1 MIFFKSRLFYYSFII
16 LFLSGCGQPLLFK
29 NTRVLMDTFA
39 EISCYN
45 PDKEKA
51 VASTDRAFEEM
62 RRVEKLCS
70 KFDDKSELFKINS
83 LAGKEKVKVSPE
95 MFSLIGRS
103 IDYSVITGG
112 AFDITA
118 ETGKKGRY
126 EKIILNKENYTVY
139 FLEEDIK
146 IDLGGIAKGYAVDK
160 AKDILLAD
168 GIKDVLINIGGNIFA
183 VGSPPGRDSWRIGI
197 RDPKNKDNIIDRIE
211 LKDQAV
217 ATSGNYE
224 RPSHIIDPANGASVT
239 SGGSVTI
246 VAGSAEKADILSTAV
261 FVKGPEGINAILR
274 AFKDVKIIEL
284 STKTPEK

>member
-1 MIFFKSRLFYYSFII
+1 
-16 LFLSGCGQPLLFK
+16 
-29 NTRVLMDTFA
+29 MDTFA

-51 VASTDRAFEEM
+51 VASMDRAFEEM
-62 RRVEKLCS
+62 RRVERLCS
-70 KFDDKSELFKINS
+70 KFDDKSELFKINN
-83 LAGKEKVKVSPE
+83 LAGKEKAKVSPE

-103 IDYSVITGG
+103 IDYSVITDG

-118 ETGKKGRY
+118 EIGKKGRY
-126 EKIILNKENYTVY
+126 KKISLDKENYTVY

-168 GIKDVLINIGGNIFA
+168 GIIDVLVNIGGNIFA
-183 VGSPPGRDSWRIGI
+183 AGNPPDRDNWRIGI
-197 RDPKNKDNIIDRIE
+197 RDPENKNNIIDRIE

-224 RPSHIIDPANGASVT
+224 RPSHVIDPASGASVT

-246 VAGSAEKADILSTAV
+246 VAGSAEKADVLSTAV
-261 FVKGPEGINAILR
+261 FVKGPEGINAILK
-274 AFKDVKIIEL
+274 AFKDIKIIES
-284 STKTPEK
+284 STKAPEK